1 MNLYKKAKNKIMN
14 QTEDSLIWFFTILM
28 ALLILILTVF
38 NEPIFNF
45 IVNAID
51 SYQSPS
57 TNAEKWLD
65 DGNKVKLVSVK
76 A

>member
-1 MNLYKKAKNKIMN
+1 MNLYKKAKDRILN
-14 QTEDSLIWFFTILM
+14 QTEDSLILFFTILM